1 MIVKGVQ
8 DDETRESNVL
18 VMVADDDDDLREA
31 IVGVLHQHGYRT
43 LPASDGQQAL
53 EGAVELRPDVM
64 LLDYRM
70 PKKLGTEVLQELRDR
85 GVVAPTIFMT
95 AARNMTA
102 ITFEL
107 DRGQASLL
115 TKPFTLDQ
123 LVDLIECAV
132 VPDREDTDSHAPDG

>member
-1 MIVKGVQ
+1 MDNATEK
-8 DDETRESNVL
+8 L

-31 IVGVLHQHGYRT
+31 IVGVLQQHGYRT
-43 LPASDGQQAL
+43 LPAADGQQAL
-53 EGAVELRPDVM
+53 EGAVEARPDVM

-70 PKKLGTEVLQELRDR
+70 PKKLGTEVLHELREQ

-95 AARNMTA
+95 AARNMGA

-115 TKPFTLDQ
+115 TKPFTLEE
-123 LVDLIECAV
+123 LVALIECAV
-132 VPDREDTDSHAPDG
+132 VPDPSPSEPTAP